1 MLVLCCS
8 YSRIHSNYFF
18 DSLPTPDLEAIV
30 AHANRIRARFAAGDL
45 LDRETIKNLLSTV
58 ILTGSAHP
66 EPCVVAL
73 TSLLRRCG
81 FTKFE
86 INTIK
91 GNMELEERIL
101 DNKNNATSG
110 DSIFG
115 WFGAA
120 PPSPP
125 PMVLP
130 DYTAPT
136 RDEMLNESM
145 MREFDGVQGGE
156 RETKGEETKSIE
168 LDLS

>member
-1 MLVLCCS
+1 MLQLQLYSLGLFLC
-8 YSRIHSNYFF
+8 FF
-18 DSLPTPDLEAIV
+18 VSDLEAIV

-101 DNKNNATSG
+101 DNKNNASSG

-125 PMVLP
+125 PMALP

-136 RDEMLNESM
+136 RDELLNESM